1 MPYGMTYGADGKTY
15 QIVPGEPIVTPQ
27 TYTTYVPQTTYQQK
41 QVQVPVQ
48 QQVAYRKPAYETK
61 TATYQYMAPVME
73 EQTYQ
78 YQVPVQT
85 MEDVQY
91 QYQVPVQTFE
101 EVAVQVP
108 KTVMV
113 PQTTYETVMQKV
125 PKTTY
130 EVKTATQQVP
140 RMTYETKTGTH
151 MVPKYTEEYQTVT
164 SMTTQTVQE
173 PVTVQVPVQQTV
185 NTVQMVNK
193 VVEYKMQPVNTYT
206 VPGQTYQTMG
216 QQTMGQP
223 VASTSEA
230 PAAVPTA
237 SYGYA
242 PQYGYTYQMN
252 PQAAIGSTWGYGYG
266 TQATEKKAEETEI

>member
-1 MPYGMTYGADGKTY
+1 
-15 QIVPGEPIVTPQ
+15 
-27 TYTTYVPQTTYQQK
+27 
-41 QVQVPVQ
+41 
-48 QQVAYRKPAYETK
+48 
-61 TATYQYMAPVME
+61 
-73 EQTYQ
+73 
-78 YQVPVQT
+78 
-85 MEDVQY
+85 
-91 QYQVPVQTFE
+91 
-101 EVAVQVP
+101 
-108 KTVMV
+108 
-113 PQTTYETVMQKV
+113 MQKV

-237 SYGYA
+237 SYGYSYA